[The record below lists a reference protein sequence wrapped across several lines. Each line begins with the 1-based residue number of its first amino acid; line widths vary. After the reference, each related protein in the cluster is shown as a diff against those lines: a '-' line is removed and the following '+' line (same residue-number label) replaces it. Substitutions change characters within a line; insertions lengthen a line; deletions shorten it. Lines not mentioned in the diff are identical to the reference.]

1 MCGNRPEPRVPQ
13 PLATASAPVPE
24 EDALR
29 RPGAPRK
36 GARPPGLERPRGPHC
51 LSSIATRR
59 RQGPRA
65 PLSVGVRSGSRS
77 RGQTGAAGR
86 WRPDGPARAPGAG
99 NGGGMPEKRL
109 TAGRCGGGDHT
120 PASGRDFSPGRPP
133 SIPSKTWL
141 HCSLSAFYCAFH
153 PSHYPWPPTTPVC
166 IASLAPSS
174 LVLLHSSFCSWNN
187 GSLQG

>member
-1 MCGNRPEPRVPQ
+1 MCGNRLEPRVPQ
-13 PLATASAPVPE
+13 PLAAASAPVPE
-24 EDALR
+24 EDTLR
-29 RPGAPRK
+29 RPGAPSK
-36 GARPPGLERPRGPHC
+36 GARSRPGLGRPPGPHC

-59 RQGPRA
+59 RRGPRA
-65 PLSVGVRSGSRS
+65 QLSVGVRSGSRS

-86 WRPDGPARAPGAG
+86 WRPDCPARAPGAG

-153 PSHYPWPPTTPVC
+153 PLPLPSAPDDPRLHCLIGTVFFGL
-166 IASLAPSS
+166 ASFS
-174 LVLLHSSFCSWNN
+174 VLQLE
-187 GSLQG
+187 